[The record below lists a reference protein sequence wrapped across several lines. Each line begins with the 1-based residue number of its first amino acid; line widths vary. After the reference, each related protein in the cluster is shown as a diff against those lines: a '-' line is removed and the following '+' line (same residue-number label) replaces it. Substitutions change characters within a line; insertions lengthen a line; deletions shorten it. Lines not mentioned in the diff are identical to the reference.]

1 MIPKI
6 IHYCWFGHNKKSKLI
21 KRCIKSW
28 EKYCPDYKIIEWNED
43 NFDINICPYVKEAYD
58 EGISAAEACIRL
70 APEYADGYL
79 LLGILQAEK
88 GKKEEAKGNLLKAK
102 ELGDTRVD
110 EYLKKYKLN

>member
-1 MIPKI
+1 MM
-6 IHYCWFGHNKKSKLI
+6 
-21 KRCIKSW
+21 R
-28 EKYCPDYKIIEWNED
+28 E
-43 NFDINICPYVKEAYD
+43 
-58 EGISAAEACIRL
+58 SALQKPVSDLR
-70 APEYADGYL
+70 PEYADGYL